1 MSRTIPLKPG
11 LLLSLSTRLEGGVAY
26 SREDLDHQREGVE
39 ETTSWKTE
47 KRVDDVEE
55 LARATRV
62 RGRVRSLI
70 RSATIYTPFGMI
82 CPTDNESVLDAR
94 IAEAE
99 TLCAEFNANAVHTQV
114 QFRTLRGRI
123 AENTREA
130 IAAVRGEIQTLLGEL
145 ESALSAGQVTGIREV
160 AQRATQMG
168 RLLEEGTEARSVLER
183 AVKESR
189 RVATEL
195 VKRVEE
201 GAAATAEILAA
212 ANLKL
217 VSTARHTF
225 SDEEI
230 GEITDG
236 AGLTLPSAPLQR
248 FGDLGEEYVPDPFL
262 PDSEPEPV
270 ESAGERAGSQIA
282 GMLAAA
288 LTEFGTHAFDDR
300 GSHEV
305 MIMEDLLALLA
316 PLSHEDAARALQRVQ
331 ERDPERGAQLVED
344 LLEEMPEEVATAISA
359 IHAHQYRASHPQAA
373 GEAAPDDDYHD
384 NGLVVPLASLTDL
397 IRRRRR
403 SPEAARDPQAP
414 GDPAAPPDD
423 YPEEEI

>member
-1 MSRTIPLKPG
+1 MNTARTIALRPG
-11 LLLSLSTRLEGGVAY
+11 LLLSLSTCLQGGVQY
-26 SREDLDHQREGVE
+26 TREDLAHEKNGAE
-39 ETTSWKTE
+39 ERTEWKTE
-47 KRVDDVEE
+47 KLVADADE
-55 LARATRV
+55 LERATRT

-70 RSATIYTPFGMI
+70 RSACVPTPFGMI
-82 CPTDNESVLDAR
+82 FSPDNEGVLDAR

-99 TLCAEFNANAVHTQV
+99 TLCAAFNAGAVHTQV

-123 AENTREA
+123 AENTQEA

-145 ESALSAGQVTGIREV
+145 EYALTAGRVTGIREV

-201 GAAATAEILAA
+201 GAAATAEILAS

-217 VSTARHTF
+217 VSTARNTF

-248 FGDLGEEYVPDPFL
+248 FGDLGEEYVPD
-262 PDSEPEPV
+262 SVVEPETEPAAEEEV
-270 ESAGERAGSQIA
+270 
-282 GMLAAA
+282 LAADEGVEPA
-288 LTEFGTHAFDDR
+288 TEEPA
-300 GSHEV
+300 
-305 MIMEDLLALLA
+305 AA
-316 PLSHEDAARALQRVQ
+316 PEPPAT
-331 ERDPERGAQLVED
+331 EPET
-344 LLEEMPEEVATAISA
+344 PEET
-359 IHAHQYRASHPQAA
+359 Y
-373 GEAAPDDDYHD
+373 D
-384 NGLVVPLASLTDL
+384 
-397 IRRRRR
+397 
-403 SPEAARDPQAP
+403 
-414 GDPAAPPDD
+414 
-423 YPEEEI
+423 EEEI